1 MVEMLQYSLEISQ
14 FITEVPY
21 IVAISSDALTFNST
35 VKLKDIQIAYSKLQ
49 GRKENAYL
57 GNAVWI
63 QIIFFCFFEKLFQNK
78 FS

>member
-35 VKLKDIQIAYSKLQ
+35 VKLKRHQITYSKLQ
-49 GRKENAYL
+49 GKRKENAYL
-57 GNAVWI
+57 GNAV
-63 QIIFFCFFEKLFQNK
+63 
-78 FS
+78 